1 MNPLLNPLLFPD
13 QARSLNALLNRLDPF
28 TGQGRRNLLMATM
41 SLALLL
47 MWMPL
52 FAHAGSTD
60 TEFQSVYTFVNAA
73 ATGFLGR
80 SICIVGGIIGLGL
93 GAASGKALPA
103 IVGIVLAMF
112 GSLGPSIVDSIF
124 PAALV

>member
-1 MNPLLNPLLFPD
+1 MNPMLYRYNRHRFGD
-13 QARSLNALLNRLDPF
+13 ALLSLFDPY
-28 TGQGRRNLLMATM
+28 TAHGRRNVLTAFMAM
-41 SLALLL
+41 ALLL

-60 TEFQSVYTFVNAA
+60 TEFQAVYNFVNAA

-80 SICIVGGIIGLGL
+80 AICIVGGLIGLGL

>member
-1 MNPLLNPLLFPD
+1 MNPLLNPLLFQS
-13 QARSLNALLNRLDPF
+13 QARFTHVLLNLLDPF
-28 TGQGRRNLLMATM
+28 TVQGRRNLLTATM
-41 SLALLL
+41 ALALLV

-60 TEFQSVYTFVNAA
+60 TEFQAVYTFVNAA

-80 SICIVGGIIGLGL
+80 SICIVGGLIGLGL

>member
-1 MNPLLNPLLFPD
+1 MNPLFNPLMFHDRPRFAD
-13 QARSLNALLNRLDPF
+13 ALLALFDPH
-28 TGQGRRNLLMATM
+28 TRQGRRNLLNATM
-41 SLALLL
+41 ALALILL
-47 MWMPL
+47 LQPM
-52 FAHAGSTD
+52 FVHAGSTD
-60 TEFQSVYTFVNAA
+60 TEFQSVYNFVNAA

-80 SICIVGGIIGLGL
+80 AICIVGGIIGLGL